1 MTAKFII
8 PAKSM
13 TERGTQLN
21 CMSCSNVVTEKITF
35 TCSRVDKPLIVPSEP
50 RLKIFQSPPTAL
62 TMVLL
67 TCLWAAKWL
76 QRVKITVCQRVINVA
91 RQLQLNSSTQSQLL
105 FYMQTLPKG
114 AQRWTKK
121 HPLCSEGLC
130 SGDTQDKFRF
140 LIFLTNFKVRNVDR
154 EKKGETNKQLKKRTK
169 D

>member
-1 MTAKFII
+1 MLWPRK
-8 PAKSM
+8 K
-13 TERGTQLN
+13 
-21 CMSCSNVVTEKITF
+21 KTF
-35 TCSRVDKPLIVPSEP
+35 TCSRADKPHIVRSGP

-91 RQLQLNSSTQSQLL
+91 RQLQLNSSTQSLLL
-105 FYMQTLPKG
+105 FYMQTLLKALRG
-114 AQRWTKK
+114 EQRPKK
-121 HPLCSEGLC
+121 HPLCSDGLC
-130 SGDTQDKFRF
+130 SGDTQDKLCF

-154 EKKGETNKQLKKRTK
+154 EKKGETKKQLKKRTK